1 MKNARLMVVDD
12 EVSHMKHNWLRS
24 FFVVTDPPSPEM
36 IGEAAR
42 RQKLRT
48 GFSVWEYRHSG
59 EKRK

>member
-1 MKNARLMVVDD
+1 
-12 EVSHMKHNWLRS
+12 MKHNWLRS